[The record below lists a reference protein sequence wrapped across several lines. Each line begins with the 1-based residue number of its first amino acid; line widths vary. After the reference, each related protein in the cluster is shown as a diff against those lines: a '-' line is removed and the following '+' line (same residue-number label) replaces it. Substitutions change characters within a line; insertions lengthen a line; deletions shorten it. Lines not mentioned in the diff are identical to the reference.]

1 MLAVSELRKTYPT
14 GDEALKGVDLSVEG
28 SETVAMI
35 GPSGAGKST
44 FIRCI
49 NRLTEPTGGEVWLD
63 ETELTG
69 LGDDALRSARRDIGM
84 IFQEYNLVERLTVME
99 NVLTGRL
106 GYVSTWQ
113 AFRRKFPSDDI
124 QRAYEILDRVGLGG
138 MADKRVDELSGGQR
152 QRVGI
157 ARAVIQQPKILLV
170 DEPTSSLDPETSE
183 TVMSLLTE
191 IAAEQ
196 AVPVLINIHEVDLAI
211 EHADRIV
218 GLHDGEL
225 VFEGTP
231 DELDERGLDTVYRG
245 AEPAT
250 TDKSA
255 STDATDGDHPRVV
268 DTEAND
274 HPRVV
279 DTEGDDPAV
288 ANTREQSANGGV

>member
-1 MLAVSELRKTYPT
+1 MLTVSGLQKTYSS
-14 GDEALKGVDLSVEG
+14 GDEALRGVDLSVEG

-49 NRLTEPTGGEVWLD
+49 NRLTEPTGGVIELD
-63 ETELTG
+63 GSELTA
-69 LGDDALRSARRDIGM
+69 LGDDELRAARRDIGM

-99 NVLTGRL
+99 NVLSGRL

-113 AFRRKFPSDDI
+113 ALRRDFPEEDV
-124 QRAYEILDRVGLGG
+124 QRAYEILDRVGLDG
-138 MADKRVDELSGGQR
+138 MENKRVDELSGGQR

-170 DEPTSSLDPETSE
+170 DEPTSSLDPETSS
-183 TVMSLLTE
+183 TVMGLLTD

-196 AVPVLINIHEVDLAI
+196 AVPVLINIHEVDLAL
-211 EHADRIV
+211 EFADRIV

-231 DELDERGLDTVYRG
+231 EELDQQGLDQVYRG
-245 AEPAT
+245 ADPIDSGTASVEAGGENEGLEEPGR
-250 TDKSA
+250 SV
-255 STDATDGDHPRVV
+255 P
-268 DTEAND
+268 
-274 HPRVV
+274 
-279 DTEGDDPAV
+279 
-288 ANTREQSANGGV
+288 GGT